1 MAENLEFL
9 AAALEGIDGIE
20 LVEPEGTYLPWLDC
34 RELIRNLGIEAGEL
48 DEFMVNEADLWLDDG
63 AIFGD
68 EGLGYTRINIA
79 CPRSTLKE
87 AVDRLRRAV
96 EAQSVSDD
104 EPASAPATA
113 TFETAPIDSA
123 EPIDTEASAG
133 PETSDDSGASAGS
146 ASSTDAHAPGDSQ
159 EASRARKNEA
169 AERTEGDS

>member
-9 AAALEGIDGIE
+9 AAALEEIDGIE

-34 RELIRNLGIEAGEL
+34 RKLIHNLGIEAGEL

-96 EAQSVSDD
+96 EAQSVSD
-104 EPASAPATA
+104 EPTSAPATA
-113 TFETAPIDSA
+113 TFETASIDS
-123 EPIDTEASAG
+123 EASAG
-133 PETSDDSGASAGS
+133 SEAPDDSGATADS
-146 ASSTDAHAPGDSQ
+146 ASPTDAEAPGDPQ
-159 EASRARKNEA
+159 EASQTRQDED
-169 AERTEGDS
+169 AERAERDS